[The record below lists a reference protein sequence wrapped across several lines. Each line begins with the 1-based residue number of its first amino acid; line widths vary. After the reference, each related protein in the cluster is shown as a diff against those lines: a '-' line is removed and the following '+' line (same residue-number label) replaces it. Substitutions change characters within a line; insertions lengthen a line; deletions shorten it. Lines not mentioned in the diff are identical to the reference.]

1 MPEAG
6 GRAAA
11 PALHDETTTERTSR
25 RRSYTWRAMSVST
38 ELGPFQPGTGG
49 LPPYLAGREEEQSLF
64 RSHFEVLRRGRSA
77 PAEILLY
84 GPRGNGKTALLRWA
98 KREVDADDGLDAHWL
113 VGSDIPA
120 PADLVAR
127 LGLGSWL
134 RKIAPENVSFAGVGV
149 SLRRGDDRPPLL
161 AEALEARAK
170 AKPLL
175 ILLDEAHTLKP
186 EVGQWILNAAQAAGS
201 EAPFLLVL
209 AGTPD
214 LRARLSEMEA
224 SFWNRAEQL
233 PLSRLD
239 ETATA
244 EAIRRPL
251 AEDGIAIEEEALE
264 RIVRESH
271 GYPFFVQLWGRAAWR
286 RVRRSA
292 AGAGAVTAAVVED
305 AAGEF
310 EARRNRCYLDRYGEL
325 RKLRL
330 LQPARAVA
338 ETFASRPVI
347 TDGEL
352 EAAVRGGLGEAATDD
367 EVAAAEM
374 EIHHLGFVWE
384 SGAMPEWEPGI
395 PSLMDYMLRA
405 VPAP

>member
-1 MPEAG
+1 
-6 GRAAA
+6 
-11 PALHDETTTERTSR
+11 
-25 RRSYTWRAMSVST
+25 MSAST
-38 ELGPFQPGTGG
+38 ELGPFQPGTGRR
-49 LPPYLAGREEEQSLF
+49 PPYLAGREEEQSLF
-64 RSHFEVLRRGRSA
+64 RSHFEVLRRRRSA
-77 PAEILLY
+77 PAEILVY

-98 KREVDADDGLDAHWL
+98 KREADADDGLDAHWL

-120 PADLVAR
+120 PADFVNL
-127 LGLGSWL
+127 LDLGSWL
-134 RKIAPENVSFAGVGV
+134 RKIAPESVSVAGVGV
-149 SLRRGDDRPPLL
+149 SLRQGGDRPLRL

-186 EVGQWILNAAQAAGS
+186 EVGRWLLNAAQAAGS

-214 LRARLSEMEA
+214 LRGRLSEMEA

-233 PLSRLD
+233 PLGRLD

-310 EARRNRCYLDRYGEL
+310 EARRNRYYLDRYGEL

-352 EAAVRGGLGEAATDD
+352 EAAVRRGLGEAATDD

>member
-1 MPEAG
+1 
-6 GRAAA
+6 
-11 PALHDETTTERTSR
+11 
-25 RRSYTWRAMSVST
+25 MSAST
-38 ELGPFQPGTGG
+38 ELGPFQPGTGRR
-49 LPPYLAGREEEQSLF
+49 PPYLAGREEEQSLF
-64 RSHFEVLRRGRSA
+64 RSHFEVLRRRRSA
-77 PAEILLY
+77 PAEILVY

-98 KREVDADDGLDAHWL
+98 KREADADDGLDAHWL

-214 LRARLSEMEA
+214 LRARLSEMGA
-224 SFWNRAEQL
+224 SFWNRAKKL
-233 PLSRLD
+233 RIGRLD
-239 ETATA
+239 ERAAA
-244 EAIRRPL
+244 EAIRKPL
-251 AEDGIAIEEEALE
+251 EAEDLAITDEALGHL
-264 RIVRESH
+264 VRESH
-271 GYPFFVQLWGRAAWR
+271 GYPFFVQLWGEAVWARAVATSR
-286 RVRRSA
+286 REI
-292 AGAGAVTAAVVED
+292 GVED
-305 AAGEF
+305 ARACQAVFDEQRDDYYSDRF
-310 EARRNRCYLDRYGEL
+310 HELDDSG
-325 RKLRL
+325 L

-338 ETFASRPVI
+338 ETFRSRPVLS
-347 TDGEL
+347 GSEL
-352 EAAVRGGLGEAATDD
+352 KAAIRRGFGEAAGDD
-367 EVAAAEM
+367 EVAAAAREFR
-374 EIHHLGFVWE
+374 HLGFVWQA
-384 SGAMPEWEPGI
+384 GAMPEWEPGI